1 MGCDIHCYVEY
12 KRKDST
18 HWNSFGERI
27 NPGRNYTLF
36 GLLAGVRGD
45 DSPLY
50 AVRGIPSDMGYYAAS
65 DYWLYISHDSKD
77 QEGNCSPEQAEK
89 YIQYG
94 SHYSADSTRVSHP
107 DWHSHSWLSI
117 TEFATVLDRYHTIPL
132 HPSAVEYRALLAAM
146 RVLNEEYDV
155 RIVFWFDN

>member
-1 MGCDIHCYVEY
+1 MGCDIHCYVDY

-36 GLLAGVRGD
+36 GLLAGVRGEN
-45 DSPLY
+45 SPY
-50 AVRGIPSDMGYYAAS
+50 YPVRGIPSDIGYCASS

-77 QEGNCSPEQAEK
+77 QERNCSPEQAEK

-94 SHYSADSTRVSHP
+94 SHYNEDRTLVSHP

-132 HPSAVEYRALLAAM
+132 HPSAIEYRALLAAM